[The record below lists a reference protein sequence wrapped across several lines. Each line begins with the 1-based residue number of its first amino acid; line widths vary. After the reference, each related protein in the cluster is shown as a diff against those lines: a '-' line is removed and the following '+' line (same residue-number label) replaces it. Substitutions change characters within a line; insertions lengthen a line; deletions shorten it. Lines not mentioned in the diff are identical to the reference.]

1 MSIRLT
7 GTTIILALFSLY
19 ATAVSAFEFDE
30 GSMVSNKWGTA
41 YHAAKKAQIAN
52 PDAGKVTGPVEGFEG
67 IAAEK
72 TMDNYHESFSKEN
85 ARAGYSLENTEGIA
99 IGVMR

>member
-1 MSIRLT
+1 MSIRLA
-7 GTTIILALFSLY
+7 GITIILTIFSLY
-19 ATAVSAFEFDE
+19 ATAVSAFEYDD
-30 GSMVSNKWGTA
+30 GSMVSKNWGTA

-72 TMDNYHESFSKEN
+72 TMDNYHESFSREN
-85 ARAGYSLENTEGIA
+85 AREGYSLRETLDSMVGGE
-99 IGVMR
+99 